1 MSKTQW
7 KKKLKHQKK
16 LKKWEKMKQES
27 KVRRKERQSLLKKE
41 RQALGGLPPPK
52 KTRLEDGGSSK
63 SSQRGSYKKM
73 SDEGA
78 SSVRV
83 AVDCSFEQLM
93 SAKDQ
98 LKLIKQLQR
107 CYAAN
112 RRSVAPLQ
120 YYVTSFGGQL
130 KSELDCRYLIN
141 KEHEHWDIH
150 YRSEDFLEVFGKEN
164 VVYLLAESTNVLNEL
179 DPSKAY
185 IIGGL
190 VDHNHHKGHCYQ
202 VAEEKGLAHARLP
215 ISEYIRMS
223 GRKVLTINH
232 VYEILLDYST
242 NGGDWKKAFFKVLP
256 PRKLKST
263 SNADIETENQ
273 LDQNPPADVNQ
284 SPSENIASTEI
295 DTNIKIEPS
304 SPSKCN
310 NDLPESTSSD
320 SVVPSEGVSCGGVP
334 VEGVPSEGGLKESSN
349 EEDAWHPL
357 SSRTLL
363 SSVVEY
369 TVL

>member
-1 MSKTQW
+1 MNQGSESPVHKETALSGDKPSTDSSPGPRDDCAEWVVQFSIDTLPEGMSKTRW

-27 KVRRKERQSLLKKE
+27 KVRRKERQSQLKKE

-63 SSQRGSYKKM
+63 ISQRGSYKKM

-83 AVDCSFEQLM
+83 AVDCSFEQLT

-120 YYVTSFGGQL
+120 
-130 KSELDCRYLIN
+130 
-141 KEHEHWDIH
+141 IH

-190 VDHNHHKGHCYQ
+190 VDHNHHKVHCYQ

-232 VYEILLDYST
+232 V
-242 NGGDWKKAFFKVLP
+242 
-256 PRKLKST
+256 
-263 SNADIETENQ
+263 
-273 LDQNPPADVNQ
+273 
-284 SPSENIASTEI
+284 
-295 DTNIKIEPS
+295 
-304 SPSKCN
+304 
-310 NDLPESTSSD
+310 PESLCPIPQEQGQT
-320 SVVPSEGVSCGGVP
+320 
-334 VEGVPSEGGLKESSN
+334 
-349 EEDAWHPL
+349 
-357 SSRTLL
+357 T
-363 SSVVEY
+363 
-369 TVL
+369 T